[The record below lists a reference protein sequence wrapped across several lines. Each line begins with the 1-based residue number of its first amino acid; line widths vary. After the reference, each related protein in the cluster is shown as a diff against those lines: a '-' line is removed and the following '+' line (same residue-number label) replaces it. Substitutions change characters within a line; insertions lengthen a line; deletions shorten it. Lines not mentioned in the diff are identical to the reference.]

1 MEPRK
6 LIDAMAVA
14 ERLKNNTR
22 HSYTTTGRKES
33 VAEHSWRLI
42 LLAYFVSDEFKD
54 IDLEK
59 LMKMCLIHD
68 LGEAFTG
75 DIPSFLKNYDDEE
88 RENRLLAEW
97 VSSLPS
103 PFCNEMN
110 DLYNEM
116 NALRT
121 KEACIYKALDNMEA
135 VIQHNEA
142 DISTW
147 IPLEYELNL
156 TYGEDKA
163 EFSPYLKGLR
173 ALLRDD
179 SIRKISD
186 AKNDNYKSGG

>member
-1 MEPRK
+1 MEPRR
-6 LIDAMAVA
+6 LIEAMAVA
-14 ERLKNNTR
+14 ERLKNSTR

-75 DIPSFLKNYDDEE
+75 DIPSFLKNEEDEE
-88 RENRLLAEW
+88 RESQLLDGW
-97 VSSLPS
+97 VSTLPA
-103 PFCNEMN
+103 PFCDEMN
-110 DLYNEM
+110 DLYAEM
-116 NALRT
+116 NALQT
-121 KEACIYKALDNMEA
+121 KEARIYKALDNMEA
-135 VIQHNEA
+135 VFQHNEA

-163 EFSPYLKGLR
+163 EFSPYLKELR
-173 ALLRDD
+173 SVLRDD
-179 SIRKISD
+179 SIKKIAD
-186 AKNDNYKSGG
+186 AKN